1 MQAVVGRVA
10 DAGGVP
16 SVLDHTQG
24 RSNAMLPR
32 WSPHMFTL
40 SDGIEERQ
48 GELPLV
54 QGLVRKGK
62 ESAVKC
68 HHQDH

>member
-48 GELPLV
+48 EELPLV
-54 QGLVRKGK
+54 QGSVGKGK
-62 ESAVKC
+62 ELTVEC
-68 HHQDH
+68 HYQDH